1 MRRFNLRPMIISI
14 SIGAA
19 WLATG
24 ALGQRIR
31 VEEVEELTRPVVV
44 DGATRAREGDNLP
57 EEAMIE
63 QIVSSEVPQAT
74 SIPEIS
80 GIPQVDVDPP
90 FSNTQEGSPQPT
102 ESVVPISVLLF
113 AGSPG
118 PKDCRGNVM
127 VNIQLP
133 KPGSQHSIPKC
144 YNVPG
149 ISQCGTFVGN
159 MDDGCQAR
167 LFNEPNCLT
176 FANLAVFTPEQ
187 RAVGGVFR
195 SIEITCGIKG
205 ETPPPLN
212 LPGIQLPPNAQQ
224 AVGKVN
230 SQSNIP
236 DIEVQATDY
245 CSEPHWSGT

>member
-1 MRRFNLRPMIISI
+1 MRFQLRPVISI

-19 WLATG
+19 WLAAG

-44 DGATRAREGDNLP
+44 DGTTTASEGDNLP
-57 EEAMIE
+57 DQAMVE
-63 QIVSSEVPQAT
+63 QVVASDIPQVS

-80 GIPQVDVDPP
+80 GIPQVDVDAP
-90 FSNTQEGSPQPT
+90 FSNTQEGQPQTT
-102 ESVVPISVLLF
+102 EPVVPISVLLF
-113 AGSPG
+113 SGPPG
-118 PKDCRGNVM
+118 PKDCRGTVM
-127 VNIQLP
+127 TNIRLP
-133 KPGSQHSIPKC
+133 KPGSQHSTPKC

-149 ISQCGTFVGN
+149 ISQCGTFIAN

-176 FANLAVFTPEQ
+176 FANLAVFTPE
-187 RAVGGVFR
+187 RKAVGGLLR

-212 LPGIQLPPNAQQ
+212 LPGLKLPPNAQQ
-224 AVGKVN
+224 AVGK
-230 SQSNIP
+230 
-236 DIEVQATDY
+236 
-245 CSEPHWSGT
+245 